1 MKRFIT
7 AAVLLAALLGISAP
21 AALAVPQDQPTA
33 ARNVHAD
40 DTSWGGSC
48 ATPPASPST
57 ERSP

>member
-21 AALAVPQDQPTA
+21 AALAVPQNRATA

-40 DTSWGGSC
+40 DTSWGGAC
-48 ATPPASPST
+48 TTPGCQPIY
-57 ERSP
+57 

>member
-48 ATPPASPST
+48 ATPSCQPVY
-57 ERSP
+57 

>member
-21 AALAVPQDQPTA
+21 AALAVPQNRATA
-33 ARNVHAD
+33 AGKVHAD

-48 ATPPASPST
+48 ATPSCLPVY
-57 ERSP
+57 